1 MIKGRVEKPTLNK
14 VSLLKT
20 DEIFV
25 ATVTTLLNLDLEAL
39 DSVKGKEK
47 NENWVLGCKKET
59 KRS

>member
-1 MIKGRVEKPTLNK
+1 LIKGRVEKPTLNK

-47 NENWVLGCKKET
+47 NEN
-59 KRS
+59 